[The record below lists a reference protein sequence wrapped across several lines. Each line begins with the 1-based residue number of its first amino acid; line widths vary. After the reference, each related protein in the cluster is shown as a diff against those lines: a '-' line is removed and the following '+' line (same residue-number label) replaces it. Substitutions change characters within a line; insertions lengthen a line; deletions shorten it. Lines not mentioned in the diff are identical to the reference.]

1 MVVASSGRQIFDL
14 LMDLPRN
21 IGGHDKVAQLDI
33 SRSTAHPSAETTET
47 VTEFFSG
54 LFPNIVRS
62 EAFTGPGIGQAL
74 L

>member
-1 MVVASSGRQIFDL
+1 MVVASSGRQNFDL